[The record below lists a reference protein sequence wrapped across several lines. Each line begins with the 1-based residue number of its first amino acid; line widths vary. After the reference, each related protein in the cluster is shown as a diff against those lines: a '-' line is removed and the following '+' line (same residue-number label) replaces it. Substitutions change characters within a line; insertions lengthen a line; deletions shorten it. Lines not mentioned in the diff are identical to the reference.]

1 MINREKLYYLLGLIG
16 SRAPFFLLIPILSF
30 YFNKSQ
36 VGKIDLILVTVTL
49 LIPLISLQLGEATFR
64 FLKQFITSRS
74 KIISTALIGLALNSL
89 IFVIVSYLVFIWFG
103 FEEIIWFAIIF
114 ISSFLV
120 NNLLLVY
127 RGLNNIKSYA
137 LLGVLSGS
145 ISLILIFSLLRLD
158 TSILEI
164 SFFFGIGHLIAIVVS
179 LFESSVLKNISFL
192 KFNKKLHYSLLL
204 YSLPLIPNAISWWFT
219 DLGNRY
225 VIKFAL
231 GEEALGIFAVAARYI
246 VMIAFI
252 NNFFLLLW
260 QDDYLEEKTS
270 EMGLKSNFDQYIKI
284 QLSIIIFVI
293 SISYYLIKLGAGE
306 EFIDSYKYVGPIGL
320 SLFFSSLSAYAGVEY
335 LKTKKTKLLFF
346 STLKGALAN
355 TILAIVLVNFIG
367 LYGIVLSSII
377 GFLFTFYLRLKG
389 SIKLRNLFDSIK
401 KQLSIGFLIMLFVYL
416 IQLFGSPL
424 IIILTFIIVFIGL
437 LNWNKKFILN
447 IITK

>member
-1 MINREKLYYLLGLIG
+1 LINREKLYYLLGLIG

>member
-192 KFNKKLHYSLLL
+192 KFNKKLLYSLLL

-389 SIKLRNLFDSIK
+389 SIKLRNFFDSIK

>member
-1 MINREKLYYLLGLIG
+1 LINREKLYYLLGLIG

-49 LIPLISLQLGEATFR
+49 LVPLISLQLGEATFR
-64 FLKQFITSRS
+64 FLKQFIVSRS
-74 KIISTALIGLALNSL
+74 KIISTALIGLALNSM
-89 IFVIVSYLVFIWFG
+89 IFIILSYLVFIWFG

-114 ISSFLV
+114 ISSLFV

-145 ISLILIFSLLRLD
+145 ISLILIFFLLRVD

-164 SFFFGIGHLIAIVVS
+164 SLFFGIGHLIAIVIS
-179 LFESSVLKNISFL
+179 LFESSILKNISFL
-192 KFNKKLHYSLLL
+192 KFNKKLLYSLLL

-225 VIKFAL
+225 VIKLAL

-246 VMIAFI
+246 VMIAFV

-270 EMGLKSNFDQYIKI
+270 ERELKSNFDQYVKI

-355 TILAIVLVNFIG
+355 TILAMVLVNFIG

-401 KQLSIGFLIMLFVYL
+401 KQLLMGFLIMLFVYL

>member
-1 MINREKLYYLLGLIG
+1 LINREKLYYLLGLIG

-74 KIISTALIGLALNSL
+74 KIISTALTGLALNSL

-192 KFNKKLHYSLLL
+192 KFNKKLLYSLLL

>member
-145 ISLILIFSLLRLD
+145 ISLILIFFLLRLD

-192 KFNKKLHYSLLL
+192 KFNKKLLYSLLL

>member
-1 MINREKLYYLLGLIG
+1 LINREKLYYLLGLIG

-192 KFNKKLHYSLLL
+192 KFNKKLLYSLLL

>member
-192 KFNKKLHYSLLL
+192 KFNKKLLYSLLL

>member
-1 MINREKLYYLLGLIG
+1 LINREKLYYLLGLIG

-192 KFNKKLHYSLLL
+192 KFNKKLLYSLLL

-389 SIKLRNLFDSIK
+389 SIKLRNFFDSIK

>member
-1 MINREKLYYLLGLIG
+1 LINREKLYYLLGLIG

-145 ISLILIFSLLRLD
+145 ISLILIFFLLRLD

-192 KFNKKLHYSLLL
+192 KFNKKLLYSLLL